1 MFIRVASPRPGTR
14 DDKTQSNH
22 APPLAQG
29 TILRSRSFIS
39 QSKPDLPAHDSGSC
53 GSVCFMMFLLLLF
66 RQKSKTFGLIF
77 LPFKLRLLR
86 EPICKS
92 VCFEHCV
99 LFGKRPVCIPRYHFV
114 KISFYQSIVLPNI
127 VLPKYPKPRFAK
139 YQFATICLQ
148 NDQNDRSKSSQNKN
162 LGRPQTPHFAQY
174 LGVMVPL
181 EPSSPVI
188 ATRTFRKY
196 QS

>member
-1 MFIRVASPRPGTR
+1 MIRAPAGLFALWCSCCCFSGKNPRPL
-14 DDKTQSNH
+14 DWFFCHSN
-22 APPLAQG
+22 
-29 TILRSRSFIS
+29 
-39 QSKPDLPAHDSGSC
+39 C
-53 GSVCFMMFLLLLF
+53 GYFVNRFAKAFALNTVFFLENG
-66 RQKSKTFGLIF
+66 Q
-77 LPFKLRLLR
+77 
-86 EPICKS
+86 
-92 VCFEHCV
+92 CV
-99 LFGKRPVCIPRYHFV
+99 FPRYHFV
-114 KISFYQSIVLPNI
+114 KISFYQSIVLPILKYHFAKISFCQSIILPNI
-127 VLPKYPKPRFAK
+127 VLPKYPKLCFAK

-174 LGVMVPL
+174 LRVMVPL